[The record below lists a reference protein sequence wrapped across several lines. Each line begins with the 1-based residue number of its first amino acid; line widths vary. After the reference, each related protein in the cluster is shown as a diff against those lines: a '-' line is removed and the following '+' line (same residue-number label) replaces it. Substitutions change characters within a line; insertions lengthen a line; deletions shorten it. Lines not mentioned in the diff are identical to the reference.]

1 MSAIPIRVGYDTQ
14 GSESDH
20 LLRETNTSYVES
32 KLEICICSFVPFST
46 LQRLCRNGKNPW
58 VISVCHFERSEK
70 SKIPHTRSG

>member
-32 KLEICICSFVPFST
+32 KLEICICSFSPFSALHRREET
-46 LQRLCRNGKNPW
+46 ALAKQDTAVSRTRYNRQLEHV
-58 VISVCHFERSEK
+58 VI
-70 SKIPHTRSG
+70 